1 MIYAKEITNG
11 QELAN
16 EFKDYGRG
24 DQFSREA
31 FEALFQLLDECY
43 DDAGSYKLDVIG
55 LCCDFME
62 YDSMEELQGNYDH
75 IESLEDLHDNTLA
88 LELPSGGLVIQQF

>member
-62 YDSMEELQGNYDH
+62 YDDIAEVMQDYSN
-75 IESLEDLHDNTLA
+75 IESLEDLHDHTLVI
-88 LELPSGGLVIQQF
+88 ELPNEGLVIQQF